1 MTDFIF
7 LASEI
12 TADGDCSYEI
22 KTVAPWKK
30 SYEQPRQHTKKQ
42 RLYFVNKGLSSQS
55 CDFSSSHVW
64 MSDLDHKEGSALK
77 NGCFQIVLLIVLS
90 RFLIVLWA
98 SRRSNHSIL
107 NEINPEYSLD
117 CPIFIGQMLKL
128 QYFGHLMWRVT
139 HWKRP
144 WCWERLRAG
153 EEGYDKGWEGW
164 MASLT

>member
-42 RLYFVNKGLSSQS
+42 RLYFVNKRLSSQS

-77 NGCFQIVLLIVLS
+77 NGCFQMVVLEKTLESPLECKEIKP
-90 RFLIVLWA
+90 
-98 SRRSNHSIL
+98 
-107 NEINPEYSLD
+107 INPKENE
-117 CPIFIGQMLKL
+117 P
-128 QYFGHLMWRVT
+128 
-139 HWKRP
+139 
-144 WCWERLRAG
+144 
-153 EEGYDKGWEGW
+153 
-164 MASLT
+164 